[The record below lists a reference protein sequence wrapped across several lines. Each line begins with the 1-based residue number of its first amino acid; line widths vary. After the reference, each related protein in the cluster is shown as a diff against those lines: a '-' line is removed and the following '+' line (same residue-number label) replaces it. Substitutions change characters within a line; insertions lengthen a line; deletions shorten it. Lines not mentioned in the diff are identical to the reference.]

1 MRTHAQPEIANMR
14 HHNRRLDM
22 HDVTF
27 CVVPEQT
34 LILHD
39 RGIWILKASSG
50 PIPQDAS
57 LLRCCSDSRLARY
70 CTTSSLTLATPA
82 CTIPSARAAE
92 YDTSTTRPCT

>member
-1 MRTHAQPEIANMR
+1 MRMYAQPEIASMR

-22 HDVTF
+22 YDVTF
-27 CVVPEQT
+27 RVVPEQT

-50 PIPQDAS
+50 LIPQDAS
-57 LLRCCSDSRLARY
+57 LLRCCSRLARY

-82 CTIPSARAAE
+82 CTMPSARAAE